1 MKIEIIGEYIKL
13 GQLIKKLN
21 LIDTGGQAKEF
32 IMNNI
37 DKIKINN
44 EKPKGR
50 STKVFVGSTVWIEDD
65 VYMIIN
71 KEE

>member
-1 MKIEIIGEYIKL
+1 MKVEIKGQSIRL

-32 IMNNI
+32 IENNN
-37 DKIKINN
+37 IKINN

-50 STKVFVGSTVWIEDD
+50 STKIFVGSTVWIDD
-65 VYMIIN
+65 EVYMIVN
-71 KEE
+71 VSE